1 MIKNKLI
8 AVLVIS
14 MFTLVFA
21 DTADDILGVWQA
33 DAEMG
38 DLGAVEPYG
47 SLTSAGWLSYQL
59 TLNGDG
65 SFAVVGMNVF
75 DDEVYGDG
83 DGVIH
88 YSGTYTIDDMQ
99 LPMWIDLTVL
109 ASDNLFFPTDPLIQP
124 LQNGIFE
131 LNPANDA
138 LTIQYGSEL
147 AWGIPRPTEFS
158 APSVLVTPVFIPEVP
173 VELLGDW
180 NADAFM
186 GDLGELEPY
195 GSLLSA
201 GWLSYLLTLNDDWSF
216 SVVGLN
222 VFDDE
227 VYGDGDGVIH
237 YSGTFTV
244 DMDQVP
250 MWIDLTVTSSDN
262 LFFPTDPLIQP
273 LQNGIFE
280 LNPANDAMT
289 IQYGSELAWGI
300 PRPTEFSAPSVLAL
314 VVPEPEV
321 PVDLTGIWYAD
332 AEVGDLGV
340 LDPYGSLASAGWLS
354 YMLTINE
361 DWTFTVAGWN
371 PFDDVVYGDG
381 DGVIHYGGTFTVDA
395 EQDPLWIDLTVLESD
410 NLFFPTDPLIQPL
423 QNGIYAINPEGD
435 ELTIQFGSELAWGIP
450 RPAEFSTSSVL
461 VLQPP
466 CATDGDVSLDGNLD
480 VLDVVAIVAHIL
492 NTEPLTLNK
501 ECHADINDDGSVDI
515 LDVVMVVD
523 NILNPARAEADASQ
537 VLLNTLGNCVSMT
550 GNGFVGGI
558 QMQLEVGEHFS
569 FEMNSQAWLADFNQ
583 QGSTVTMVF
592 VHPGEELFTYS
603 GSMEIVE
610 VIAAS
615 SNGYIDVSLADEFL
629 LLRNY
634 PNPFNPVTQVEYSVV
649 SSGPV
654 KMAVYNISG
663 QEITTLVN
671 QIQDRGNYAV
681 SWDGS
686 EFSSGIYFLN
696 LETAGVSESRKITL
710 LK

>member
-262 LFFPTDPLIQP
+262 LFFPTD
-273 LQNGIFE
+273 
-280 LNPANDAMT
+280 
-289 IQYGSELAWGI
+289 
-300 PRPTEFSAPSVLAL
+300 
-314 VVPEPEV
+314 
-321 PVDLTGIWYAD
+321 
-332 AEVGDLGV
+332 
-340 LDPYGSLASAGWLS
+340 
-354 YMLTINE
+354 
-361 DWTFTVAGWN
+361 
-371 PFDDVVYGDG
+371 
-381 DGVIHYGGTFTVDA
+381 
-395 EQDPLWIDLTVLESD
+395 
-410 NLFFPTDPLIQPL
+410 
-423 QNGIYAINPEGD
+423 
-435 ELTIQFGSELAWGIP
+435 
-450 RPAEFSTSSVL
+450 
-461 VLQPP
+461 
-466 CATDGDVSLDGNLD
+466 
-480 VLDVVAIVAHIL
+480 
-492 NTEPLTLNK
+492 
-501 ECHADINDDGSVDI
+501 CH
-515 LDVVMVVD
+515 
-523 NILNPARAEADASQ
+523 
-537 VLLNTLGNCVSMT
+537 C
-550 GNGFVGGI
+550 
-558 QMQLEVGEHFS
+558 
-569 FEMNSQAWLADFNQ
+569 W
-583 QGSTVTMVF
+583 
-592 VHPGEELFTYS
+592 
-603 GSMEIVE
+603 
-610 VIAAS
+610 
-615 SNGYIDVSLADEFL
+615 
-629 LLRNY
+629 
-634 PNPFNPVTQVEYSVV
+634 
-649 SSGPV
+649 
-654 KMAVYNISG
+654 
-663 QEITTLVN
+663 
-671 QIQDRGNYAV
+671 
-681 SWDGS
+681 
-686 EFSSGIYFLN
+686 
-696 LETAGVSESRKITL
+696 
-710 LK
+710 